1 MNIVT
6 GWIVDNHHLKGV
18 KFIVVNLGHRRKL
31 QRTITKN
38 TCFGFQ
44 AYPQLP
50 SSYGGFQYE
59 WTTIFILFFNV
70 REVLEQNCIFFSNI
84 KFSRVSLWYL
94 ANKQKWYFHI
104 FSCASAWSPSVHLQY
119 FQIFRWYCVCDHCL
133 SLDTTERSSAVFLAP
148 FINVFIHTDKPSLL
162 QKQQSQLSLLFLTCD
177 APVH

>member
-18 KFIVVNLGHRRKL
+18 KFSVVNLGHQRKL

-59 WTTIFILFFNV
+59 WTAIFILFFNV
-70 REVLEQNCIFFSNI
+70 HEVLGKKNSFALI
-84 KFSRVSLWYL
+84 
-94 ANKQKWYFHI
+94 
-104 FSCASAWSPSVHLQY
+104 
-119 FQIFRWYCVCDHCL
+119 
-133 SLDTTERSSAVFLAP
+133 
-148 FINVFIHTDKPSLL
+148 
-162 QKQQSQLSLLFLTCD
+162 LTL
-177 APVH
+177 VE